1 MSKLEELF
9 KGSQYARLNTI
20 PGGNKNFSVRNQSNT
35 EQSIRQGNAVDFFPN
50 TYQDGFDVNKPSLS
64 VQGFA
69 KSPQTQTSD
78 FTGNP
83 TGQATIENNAFDS
96 YNRFANDSVR
106 NRYNS
111 RLIHRYLATDSTKQY
126 RTQQETS
133 IGMIL
138 TYNV

>member
-1 MSKLEELF
+1 MSKLKELF
-9 KGSQYARLNTI
+9 EGSQYARLNTL

-69 KSPQTQTSD
+69 KAPETQTSD
-78 FTGNP
+78 YTGNP
-83 TGQATIENNAFDS
+83 TGQATILNNAFDS
-96 YNRFANDSVR
+96 YNRFANDAFR
-106 NRYNS
+106 NTYNS
-111 RLIHRYLATDSTKQY
+111 KLVHRFLATDSTKQY
-126 RTQQETS
+126 KTQQETS
-133 IGMIL
+133 AGVVL

>member
-50 TYQDGFDVNKPSLS
+50 TYQEGFDVNKPSLS

-69 KSPQTQTSD
+69 KAPETQTSD

-83 TGQATIENNAFDS
+83 TGQATVENNAFDS

-111 RLIHRYLATDSTKQY
+111 RLIHRYLATNSTAQY
-126 RTQQETS
+126 LTINSTAL
-133 IGMIL
+133 GAIL

>member
-1 MSKLEELF
+1 MSKLKELF
-9 KGSQYARLNTI
+9 EGSQYARLNSI

-35 EQSIRQGNAVDFFPN
+35 EQSIRQGNAVDFFGN
-50 TYQDGFDVNKPSLS
+50 TYQDGFDINKPSLS

-69 KSPQTQTSD
+69 KSSTTQNSD

-83 TGQATIENNAFDS
+83 AGQATVENNAFDS

-106 NRYNS
+106 NRYGS
-111 RLIHRYLATDSTKQY
+111 KLIHRYLATDSTKQY
-126 RTQQETS
+126 KTQQATS
-133 IGMIL
+133 VGVVL

>member
-1 MSKLEELF
+1 MSKLKELF
-9 KGSQYARLNTI
+9 EGSQYARLNSI

-69 KSPQTQTSD
+69 KAPETQTSD
-78 FTGNP
+78 YTGNP
-83 TGQATIENNAFDS
+83 TGQATNENNAFDS
-96 YNRFANDSVR
+96 YNRFALDAFR
-106 NRYNS
+106 NTYS
-111 RLIHRYLATDSTKQY
+111 SKLVHKFLATDSTKQY
-126 RTQQETS
+126 KTQQETS
-133 IGMIL
+133 AGVVL

>member
-69 KSPQTQTSD
+69 KSPETQTSD

-83 TGQATIENNAFDS
+83 TGQATVENNAFDS

-126 RTQQETS
+126 KTEQETS
-133 IGMIL
+133 VGMIL
-138 TYNV
+138 KYNV